1 MNRKAILASC
11 FCLLAAASAVQAG
24 DPTFSYTATAG
35 LIPQIGANEQGFSNF
50 PLFMNAAS
58 SDILPAPPSPLPA
71 ITSLELVLT
80 GLTHT
85 HPEDLDI
92 YLISPFGETVEVM
105 TDKGDSVGI
114 VNFNLIFNDTGVAL
128 PADIDGLVN
137 NSTYDSE
144 DGSGGFS
151 KYIGNTGGTDAWEL
165 VIIDDSERDQ
175 GNLVSYTLRGTYVP
189 EPASLALLGF
199 GALAALRRSRRTS

>member
-1 MNRKAILASC
+1 MNRKAILASG
-11 FCLLAAASAVQAG
+11 FGLLMAAAVQAAVG
-24 DPTFSYTATAG
+24 PEFSYTAPAG
-35 LIPQIGANEQGFSNF
+35 LIPQIGTTFGFSNY

-58 SDILPAPPSPLPA
+58 SDIIPAPPSPLPA
-71 ITSLELVLT
+71 IASLELVLT

-114 VNFNLIFNDTGVAL
+114 VNFNLIFNDAGIAL
-128 PADIDGLVN
+128 PSDLDGLAN

-144 DGSGGFS
+144 DTSGGFS
-151 KYIGNTGGTDAWEL
+151 KYIGNSGGTDAWEL
-165 VIIDDSERDQ
+165 IIIDDSEGDQ

-199 GALAALRRSRRTS
+199 GALAAFRRSRRAS

>member
-1 MNRKAILASC
+1 MIRKA
-11 FCLLAAASAVQAG
+11 LLTSGFGLLMTAAVQAG
-24 DPTFSYTATAG
+24 GPDFSYTADGG
-35 LIPQIGANEQGFSNF
+35 LIPQIGQTQGFSNF
-50 PLFMNAAS
+50 PLFMNPAS

-71 ITSLELVLT
+71 IQSIELVLT

-105 TDKGDSVGI
+105 TDKGDSVGV
-114 VNFNLIFNDTGVAL
+114 VNLNLVFNDTGAPL
-128 PADIDGLVN
+128 PGDLFGLVD
-137 NSTYDSE
+137 NSTYATE
-144 DGSGGFS
+144 DTTGGMN
-151 KYIGNTGGTDAWEL
+151 KYIGNSGGTDAWEL
-165 VIIDDSERDQ
+165 VIIDDSAGDQ

-199 GALAALRRSRRTS
+199 GAFAALRRRGSRQAS